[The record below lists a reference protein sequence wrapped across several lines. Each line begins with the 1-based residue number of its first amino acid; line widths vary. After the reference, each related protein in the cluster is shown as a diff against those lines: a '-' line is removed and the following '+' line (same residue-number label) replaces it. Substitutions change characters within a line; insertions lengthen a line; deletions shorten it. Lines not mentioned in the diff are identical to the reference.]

1 MLSVAQLCL
10 KSIKLCRNVYMQKGC
25 AGVSLGEGGVTLVIK
40 PLQEHHI
47 GKGVICVSGPADC
60 MQAGLCTESV

>member
-1 MLSVAQLCL
+1 
-10 KSIKLCRNVYMQKGC
+10 MQKGC

-40 PLQEHHI
+40 PLQKHHI